1 MEKDSEQLN
10 IFLTGGTGF
19 FGKNILRKLKD
30 DVNLTILS
38 RDPDK
43 FVNKFP
49 ELLKGDN
56 VTFIRGDIRDF
67 KLSPDM
73 EFDYVIHGA
82 TEASAKLE
90 KENPQEMYS
99 VILDGTKNLLKQIA
113 GRGVNRLLFISS
125 GGVYGKQS
133 PELSH
138 IPETYSPSPITS
150 YGKGKLE
157 AEKLCLASGIET
169 VIARCFAFVGPYL
182 PLDTHF
188 AIGNFLLNGLK
199 NEPIIIKGDGS
210 PYRSYMYADDLV
222 EWLWAI
228 LIKGKVGED
237 YNVGSEEAISIADLA
252 HLVSSCFTPSPKVR
266 ILGASTQNSS
276 LKTQHLF
283 SPHDSRATIHES
295 LKPERYIPSTQKA
308 QNELCLKIKV
318 GLREAILKTIEFN
331 NRFS

>member
-1 MEKDSEQLN
+1 MLSIL
-10 IFLTGGTGF
+10 LTGGTGF

-49 ELLKGDN
+49 ELIKDSNN
-56 VTFIRGDIRDF
+56 VAFIKGDIRDF
-67 KLSPDM
+67 KLSPDI

-99 VILDGTKNLLKQIA
+99 VILDGTKHLLNQIT
-113 GRGVNRLLFISS
+113 GRGVKRLLFISS
-125 GGVYGKQS
+125 GGVYGRQQ

-138 IPETYSPSPITS
+138 IPETYSPSPLTS

-157 AEKLCLASGIET
+157 AERLCLGSGIST
-169 VIARCFAFVGPYL
+169 SIARCFAFAGPYL

-188 AIGNFLLNGLK
+188 AIGNFILNGIR

-228 LIKGKVGED
+228 LINGKIGEV

-252 HLVSSCFTPSPKVR
+252 HLVSSCFLV
-266 ILGASTQNSS
+266 
-276 LKTQHLF
+276 
-283 SPHDSRATIHES
+283 
-295 LKPERYIPSTQKA
+295 KPEV
-308 QNELCLKIKV
+308 KI
-318 GLREAILKTIEFN
+318 
-331 NRFS
+331 